1 MRNRSIVVD
10 LFHGQLKSCV
20 RCLSCGHT
28 SVRFDPFTYLSL
40 PLPMD
45 SCIHV
50 EVLGMVNSIC
60 RVWLKYS
67 KGRLHQA
74 SESMLR
80 QLCDGASNTVLIEN
94 NDVTRKWVAI
104 PFWSDSIIFNDSSI
118 TSIIARVVAAWT
130 LTLGVNVP

>member
-1 MRNRSIVVD
+1 MLRNRSIVVD

-50 EVLGMVNSIC
+50 EVLGRHAKL
-60 RVWLKYS
+60 RVDI
-67 KGRLHQA
+67 
-74 SESMLR
+74 LR
-80 QLCDGASNTVLIEN
+80 VDL
-94 NDVTRKWVAI
+94 
-104 PFWSDSIIFNDSSI
+104 
-118 TSIIARVVAAWT
+118 
-130 LTLGVNVP
+130 

>member
-1 MRNRSIVVD
+1 MVD

-50 EVLGMVNSIC
+50 EVLGMLDNSTS
-60 RVWLKYS
+60 YS
-67 KGRLHQA
+67 TFRQTYRFLAKSKFFNLFPSADA
-74 SESMLR
+74 SAELNGSHFSVVDVVVVVVVVFVVGIVC
-80 QLCDGASNTVLIEN
+80 QLV
-94 NDVTRKWVAI
+94 
-104 PFWSDSIIFNDSSI
+104 I
-118 TSIIARVVAAWT
+118 TC
-130 LTLGVNVP
+130 L